1 MTNSLHIDSRITGSD
16 SAVLSL
22 QGEVD
27 VANSDEFKRAALALL
42 EGGVKRLVVDLSR
55 TEYIDSAGLGIL
67 VGLLK
72 RTNESHLELI
82 VAGAQPRVQ
91 RVFEITGLNRVFA
104 MRADVNAA
112 VQEVAS

>member
-1 MTNSLHIDSRITGSD
+1 MTNSLQIGSRRAGDD

-27 VANSDEFKRAALALL
+27 VANSEQVKNAALSLL
-42 EGGVKRLVVDLSR
+42 ASGVKRLVVDLSR

-72 RTNESHLELI
+72 RASESGFTLLM
-82 VAGAQPRVQ
+82 AGAQPRVA
-91 RVFEITGLNRVFA
+91 RVFEITGLNRVFV
-104 MRADVNAA
+104 MCADVTSAL
-112 VQEVAS
+112 QGVAS

>member
-1 MTNSLHIDSRITGSD
+1 MTNSLHIDSRKVGED
-16 SAVLSL
+16 SVVLSL

-27 VANSDEFKRAALALL
+27 VANSEQMKNAALSVLAS
-42 EGGVKRLVVDLSR
+42 GVKRLVVDLTR

-72 RTNESHLELI
+72 RASEANLELI

-91 RVFEITGLNRVFA
+91 RVFEITGLNRVFS
-104 MRADVNAA
+104 MQADVASA
-112 VQEVAS
+112 LPEVAR